1 LESLL
6 AISTI
11 SVTMTRASSKNR
23 LSQLKIWPAPWL
35 LLFTSLGFG
44 LRVQALGFQPL
55 WGDEGWS
62 FYLASQSLGQLLNL
76 TALDIHPPLYYIF
89 LKGWLSVMGP
99 GAEEARFLSVIAG
112 TLLIPVVGGLG
123 RRWFNPLAG
132 IMAAAVTAV
141 APLAIYYSQEVRMY
155 GWVTLLGAM
164 SVYFCLKNEAL
175 EQARAPLAARRP
187 VQLAYILSTTA
198 ALYTHYYAI
207 FILLFQGLY
216 LLLVHRRAFFR
227 PYFSLFLVI
236 GLLYLSWVIYTGT
249 RLINY
254 VENKRNV
261 EGYLSLNPVR
271 FVGDHLVTFSLGHL
285 PADLQPYVG
294 WGALPFVLI
303 ASLGLMDTLLWRS
316 SGSQTGVRGLEET
329 PEEKRKSFFLL
340 YLYLAIPLFLGYL
353 INQIYPFTPRF
364 YERTLLLAA
373 PAYWL
378 LLGAGLAW
386 LAKRQQLLAG
396 ALASLI
402 LVLLGVSLFS
412 FYGTNR
418 YPHEDY
424 RPLLRDIAAR
434 ATPEDTLL
442 ASYQWQMGFYQA
454 YLPVPRP
461 NLFMAPGWGKDW
473 SADAGGHPRLIED
486 LETIF
491 ARSPRLWFPA
501 YQASGHIWEDE
512 AEAAM
517 AELGYPALL
526 QWYSPQ
532 TKLLVAGAA
541 QSPLRQGETANFD
554 QHLSLLEATVGG
566 ESYQAGRD
574 IIPVRLVWRKEASLG
589 SEHWVSLRLV
599 DEKGYT
605 WTSRDSHP
613 QAGQRFFTDLEVGET
628 IEDRHGLLTPAGA
641 PPGHYRLLLSVRRVE
656 DAHPLDLRN
665 EAGQPLGAELPPEP
679 PIGIAA
685 LPVQRETKAIFNR
698 QVHLVGYSLAEAPFK
713 AGEALPLTLFWES
726 LIDHPGVFTTWL
738 ALKDGAGETVVTHQ
752 QAPIWPASEWQKGT
766 LLRDPYA
773 LPLPPTLPPG
783 RYQLVVALLEEDG
796 QRLALGNTDQ
806 VGLAEIT
813 TIDRPRVFEAPS
825 PQFPFEA
832 VFGEQARLVGLDLPQ
847 TVVKAGETLPLTLY
861 WQALAPFDRSWKVF
875 VHLTDEAGIKGQ
887 QDQVPGGGEFPT
899 SGWVP
904 NEYLVDRY
912 DLPVPAETQPGR
924 YQLEI
929 GLYDPNDFS
938 RLPVSQA
945 GKAIGNHVVLE
956 SWPISIE

>member
-1 LESLL
+1 
-6 AISTI
+6 
-11 SVTMTRASSKNR
+11 MTRASSTNR
-23 LSQLKIWPAPWL
+23 LFLLKIRPAYWL
-35 LLFTSLGFG
+35 VLFSGLGFG
-44 LRVQALGFQPL
+44 FRVQELSFQPL

-62 FYLASQSLGQLLNL
+62 FYLANQPLGQLLNL

-89 LKGWLSVMGP
+89 LKVWLFLTGP

-112 TLLIPVVGGLG
+112 TLLIPVVGLLG
-123 RRWFNPLAG
+123 RRWFNRLAG
-132 IMAAAVTAV
+132 IMSAAVTAL

-175 EQARAPLAARRP
+175 AQAQSPQPARRP
-187 VQLAYILSTTA
+187 VQMAYILSTTA

-216 LLLVHRRAFFR
+216 LLLRHRHTFFR
-227 PYFSLFLVI
+227 YYLSPFVVT
-236 GLLYLSWVIYTGT
+236 GLLYLPWVIYTGT

-254 VENKRNV
+254 IENKRNV
-261 EGYLSLNPVR
+261 EGYLPLDPVR
-271 FVGDHLVTFSLGHL
+271 FVGDHLVAFSLGHL
-285 PADLQPYVG
+285 SAELQDYGG
-294 WGALPFVLI
+294 WSTLPFVLI
-303 ASLGLMDTLLWRS
+303 ASLGLVVALLWQPP
-316 SGSQTGVRGLEET
+316 GSQTEGD
-329 PEEKRKSFFLL
+329 KRRHFFLL
-340 YLYLAIPLFLGYL
+340 YLYLAVPLFLGYL
-353 INQIYPFTPRF
+353 INQFYPFTPRF

-386 LAKRQQLLAG
+386 LAKRQPLLTG
-396 ALASLI
+396 AIASLM

-412 FYGTNR
+412 FYKINR
-418 YPHEDY
+418 YPDEDY
-424 RPLLRDIAAR
+424 RPLLREIAAR

-454 YLPVPRP
+454 YLPPPRP
-461 NLFMAPGWGKDW
+461 NLFIVPGWGKDW
-473 SADAGGHPRLIED
+473 SAAAGGQPRLIED

-512 AEAAM
+512 AEEAIT
-517 AELGYPALL
+517 ELGYPALL

-532 TKLLVAGAA
+532 TKLIVAGAA
-541 QSPLRQGETANFD
+541 QSPLRQGEAANFD
-554 QHLSLLEATVGG
+554 QRLSLLEATIGG
-566 ESYQAGRD
+566 ETYQAGRD
-574 IIPVRLVWRKEASLG
+574 IIPIRLLWRKEESLG

-605 WTSRDSHP
+605 WASRDSYP
-613 QAGQRFFTDLEVGET
+613 QAGQRFFTDIKPGET
-628 IEDRHGLLTPAGA
+628 LEDRHGLLTPAGA
-641 PPGHYRLLLSVRRVE
+641 PPGRYRLLLSVRRVE
-656 DAHPLDLRN
+656 DAHPLDLRD
-665 EAGQPLGAELPPEP
+665 EAGQPLGAELFLADIELILPEP
-679 PIGIAA
+679 PVGIAA
-685 LPVQRETKAIFNR
+685 LPVQKETRAVFNR
-698 QVHLVGYSLAEAPFK
+698 QVHLVGYSLAEGPFK

-726 LIDHPGVFTTWL
+726 LVDHPGAFMTWL
-738 ALKDGAGETVVTHQ
+738 VLKDGMGETVAPYQ
-752 QAPIWPASEWQKGT
+752 QAPLWPASEWQKES

-773 LPLPPTLPPG
+773 LPLPPALLPG
-783 RYQLVVALLEEDG
+783 QYQLIIALLGEDG
-796 QRLALGNTDQ
+796 QRLAVENADQ
-806 VGLAEIT
+806 IVLAEIT
-813 TIDRPRVFEAPS
+813 TVDRPHVFEAPA
-825 PQFPFEA
+825 PQFQFEA
-832 VFGEQARLVGLDLPQ
+832 MFGGQARLVGLNLPE
-847 TVVKAGETLPLTLY
+847 TTVKAGETLPLTLY

-875 VHLTDEAGIKGQ
+875 VHLTDQAGQIIGQ

-912 DLPVPAETQPGR
+912 QLPVPAETQPGS

-938 RLPVSQA
+938 RLPVSQG
-945 GKAIGNHVVLE
+945 GKAIGDHVTLE
-956 SWPISIE
+956 SWLISIE